1 LSWKQFWLDWGDHLA
16 GFRKSRVDV
25 PKIVIQYIRKLSM
38 QRRLVA
44 AIDVNGS
51 YYPLNNYSYVSS
63 DDPAYSLRYVLGILN
78 SSALN
83 YYFASTFIDYNI
95 KPTYLQQLPIRAMDM
110 SNRLDR
116 ASHDRM
122 VAMVNQML
130 QFHEDLASAKTA
142 HEKTLLERQIAATD
156 RQIDTL
162 VYELYGLTGDE
173 IAIVEGS
180 VNPAL

>member
-1 LSWKQFWLDWGDHLA
+1 
-16 GFRKSRVDV
+16 
-25 PKIVIQYIRKLSM
+25 
-38 QRRLVA
+38 
-44 AIDVNGS
+44 
-51 YYPLNNYSYVSS
+51 
-63 DDPAYSLRYVLGILN
+63 
-78 SSALN
+78 
-83 YYFASTFIDYNI
+83 
-95 KPTYLQQLPIRAMDM
+95 
-110 SNRLDR
+110 
-116 ASHDRM
+116 M